1 MKNKVKYIIIFSIL
15 LVIGIISINLFQPNK
30 EQQVKGTIEIFASED
45 SYDYLAEC
53 ANNFMKQNE
62 KAFIAVTKLEDYSQ
76 ITSGKQDTKVKNKV
90 VNITQISRSNFEQLK
105 FNDYVNNDKI
115 LNDYVKN
122 FSKYR
127 ISQVKDGDNYI
138 GIPLTSRPLALYV
151 REDML
156 KTYGYKRADMNTWD
170 DFITIGKDIY
180 NKSNGTVKILNATG
194 QDYEDLLD
202 LLTMENMNSDKNVE
216 QIKLDV
222 QTMLTNLKNNNI
234 LNLEDGG
241 QFLSRISSINGM
253 RELMSLK
260 DACEW
265 STGNV
270 PSIKAG
276 TNKFFAAEGDNLVIV
291 NQDSDNERLVEK
303 FMTYIIT
310 DNDDTVKYVKQG
322 KFFSSYLNTY
332 ASKDIEEQMKNFV
345 GNSPLVVLSNIEEKA
360 PEISDYDKYTKVRK
374 ELRGN

>member
-30 EQQVKGTIEIFASED
+30 EQQVKGTIEIFASEG

-62 KAFIAVTKLEDYSQ
+62 KALITVTKLEDYSQ

-115 LNDYVKN
+115 LNDYAKN

-253 RELMSLK
+253 RELMALK

-291 NQDSDNERLVEK
+291 NQDSDNEKLVEK

-332 ASKDIEEQMKNFV
+332 ASKDIEEQRKNFV

-360 PEISDYDKYTKVRK
+360 PEISDYDTYTKVRK

>member
-30 EQQVKGTIEIFASED
+30 EQQVKGSIEIFASED

-62 KAFIAVTKLEDYSQ
+62 KALITVTKLEDYSK

-105 FNDYVNNDKI
+105 FNDYVNNEKI
-115 LNDYVKN
+115 LNDYAKN

-127 ISQVKDGDNYI
+127 ISQVKDGDNYM

-276 TNKFFAAEGDNLVIV
+276 TNKFFAAEGDNLLIV
-291 NQDSDNERLVEK
+291 NQDSDNEKLVEK
-303 FMTYIIT
+303 FMIYIIT

-332 ASKDIEEQMKNFV
+332 TSKEIEEQMKNFV

-374 ELRGN
+374 ELRDK

>member
-53 ANNFMKQNE
+53 ANNFTKQNE
-62 KAFIAVTKLEDYSQ
+62 KVLITVTKLEDYSQ

-115 LNDYVKN
+115 LNDYAKN

-291 NQDSDNERLVEK
+291 NQDSDNEKLVEK

-332 ASKDIEEQMKNFV
+332 ASKDIEEQRKNFV

>member
-30 EQQVKGTIEIFASED
+30 EQQVKGSIEIFASED

-53 ANNFMKQNE
+53 ADNFMKQNE
-62 KAFIAVTKLEDYSQ
+62 KALITVTKLEDYSK

-115 LNDYVKN
+115 LNDYAKN

-138 GIPLTSRPLALYV
+138 GIPLTSRPLALFV

-202 LLTMENMNSDKNVE
+202 LLTMENMNSDKNVD

-253 RELMSLK
+253 RELMALK

-291 NQDSDNERLVEK
+291 NQDSDNEKLIEK

-332 ASKDIEEQMKNFV
+332 ASKDIEEQRKNFV